1 MDLLMILHLKKKRT
15 IKLTK
20 KQQFS
25 FINLLSDLL
34 KNGFTIQ
41 ESLNF
46 MEKSHTMPKKIIQ
59 FLTHLMKQGES
70 FDRALAFLA
79 FDPLVITQ
87 IELAQK
93 HGNLSQTLEKI
104 CQYMT
109 LVTKQRQNF
118 YKIISYPVLLL
129 IFVGVVLVGMRQ
141 FLLPQ
146 LITTNMVQR
155 NNFGI
160 QFIQNSPYYFIGA
173 FILGL
178 TLILAV
184 KVLLNRR
191 EVIQKANFL
200 TSLPL
205 IGSFYANYYSA
216 FFALEWGKLFSQ
228 GLEIKTV
235 LQLMSRS
242 NQLSLMK
249 EVAKTIEKQ
258 SISGLPFHEQLKE
271 FHFFSLELATIIEQ
285 GEVKGNLGREL
296 IIYSDLSFQQF
307 FLKIEKAIQWIQ
319 PVIFLFVAILVVSV
333 YAAMLMPIYGGMENF
348 L

>member
-1 MDLLMILHLKKKRT
+1 MDLLMIVPLQKKRT

-46 MEKSHTMPKKIIQ
+46 MEKSRTMPKKIIK
-59 FLTHLMKQGES
+59 FLIHLMKQGES
-70 FDRALAFLA
+70 FNRTLAFLG
-79 FDPLVITQ
+79 FDSLIITQ

-93 HGNLSQTLEKI
+93 HGNLVQTLEMI
-104 CQYMT
+104 CSHMK

-118 YKIISYPVLLL
+118 YKIISYPLLLL
-129 IFVGVVLVGMRQ
+129 IFVGVILVGMRQ
-141 FLLPQ
+141 FLIPQ
-146 LITTNMVQR
+146 LITTNMVKK

-160 QFIQNSPYYFIGA
+160 RFIQNSPHFFFGICIVG
-173 FILGL
+173 
-178 TLILAV
+178 LILV
-184 KVLLNRR
+184 VIIKVLLNRR
-191 EVIQKANFL
+191 QVIQRANFL

-235 LQLMSRS
+235 LQVMSKS
-242 NQLSLMK
+242 NQLTLMK
-249 EVAKTIEKQ
+249 EVAKAIEKRAVYGV
-258 SISGLPFHEQLKE
+258 SFHELLRE

-319 PVIFLFVAILVVSV
+319 PVIFLVVAILVVSV
-333 YAAMLMPIYGGMENF
+333 YAAMLMPIYGGMDNF

>member
-1 MDLLMILHLKKKRT
+1 MDLLMILHLKRKRV

-20 KQQFS
+20 KQQLS

-46 MEKSHTMPKKIIQ
+46 MRKSGTMPKKMIH

-70 FDRALAFLA
+70 FDRALAFLG
-79 FDPLVITQ
+79 FDSLVITQ

-93 HGNLSQTLEKI
+93 HGNLSHTLEKI
-104 CQYMT
+104 CQHMV
-109 LVTKQRQNF
+109 LVKKQTQNF
-118 YKIISYPVLLL
+118 YKIISYPFLLL
-129 IFVGVVLVGMRQ
+129 IFVGVVLVGLRQ

-146 LITTNMVQR
+146 LITTNMVQKK
-155 NNFGI
+155 NLGV
-160 QFIQNSPYYFIGA
+160 QFIQNSPNYFIG
-173 FILGL
+173 
-178 TLILAV
+178 
-184 KVLLNRR
+184 VLLFIMILLLIIKVVLNRKKM
-191 EVIQKANFL
+191 IQKAEFL
-200 TSLPL
+200 TSIPL
-205 IGSFYANYYSA
+205 IGSFYTNYYSS

-235 LQLMSRS
+235 LQIMSKS
-242 NQLSLMK
+242 NELSLMK
-249 EVAKTIEKQ
+249 EVSKVIEKQ

-296 IIYSDLSFQQF
+296 IIYSDLSFKQF
-307 FLKIEKAIQWIQ
+307 FMKIEKVIQWIQ
-319 PVIFLFVAILVVSV
+319 PVIFLFIAILVVSV
-333 YAAMLMPIYGGMENF
+333 YAAMLLPIYGGMENF